1 MQSDSM
7 QQDNGL
13 EQLRNVRDWLAA
25 RRASTL
31 NQIVDHFSEQDYPIE
46 NLIDALVREGTVEFD
61 AKYQVIRLK
70 QGG

>member
-1 MQSDSM
+1 MQSDFM

-31 NQIVDHFSEQDYPIE
+31 NQVVDHFSEKGYPIE
-46 NLIDALVREGTVEFD
+46 NLIDALIQEGTVEFD
-61 AKYQVIRLK
+61 AKYQVVRLK
-70 QGG
+70 